1 MAYAL
6 SASIGFLLD
15 YSICTIVVVEADLG
29 TTVGCF
35 ATGTVADP
43 GSYDLLA
50 DEVDS
55 VSYDADDFV
64 PHAKTE
70 VGRAEIRW
78 QCFPMSLLVASPRS

>member
-15 YSICTIVVVEADLG
+15 YSVCTVVVEAGLG

-78 QCFPMSLLVASPRS
+78 HCFPMSLLVASPRS